1 MQLCNK
7 SLASSDEGPG
17 FDPQNYRK
25 QEKNGRKERGGRKGD
40 GRDYPDK
47 PIRANAAHHVTKG
60 PGLHPA

>member
-1 MQLCNK
+1 MKALGLIPRITE
-7 SLASSDEGPG
+7 S
-17 FDPQNYRK
+17 RK
-25 QEKNGRKERGGRKGD
+25 KNGRKERGGRKGD